1 MKVSDGLQILVV
13 EDDHD
18 TAESLTMLLSTQQH
32 RVRWVRD
39 GISALE
45 EADAHLPDLILLD
58 LGLPELDGY
67 EVARRLKDRQLTKDP
82 LVVVTTGNGHE
93 PDTTR
98 LREMGIDLYLVKPID
113 PDALLSL
120 IARFRR
126 VLA

>member
-1 MKVSDGLQILVV
+1 MKASGLQILVV
-13 EDDHD
+13 EDDDD
-18 TAESLTMLLSTQQH
+18 TAQSLTMLLSTQNHQ
-32 RVRWVRD
+32 VRWVRD
-39 GISALE
+39 GVSALE
-45 EADAHLPDLILLD
+45 AADAHLPDMILLD

-67 EVARRLKDRQLTKDP
+67 EVARRLKDRQLAKDP

-113 PDALLSL
+113 PGVLLSL